1 MQRVRDTKSRR
12 VRWSAARRDGAEP
25 PGIRNGFTLLELLA
39 VIGVVAILVILLFA
53 KAPAIIAS
61 GQSSKCMANL
71 RVIGGALAAYSADY
85 SGKILPRSADDVP
98 AGEPQGWPRRLHSQG
113 YINNPEVFYCPS
125 FFPRNSREA
134 TKPISGDASQTY
146 GMRGWALPGARLS
159 NVGGGMNYHKPL
171 SAVSRPSSF
180 FIVADSVWTS
190 SGWKSQGYG
199 ITPGN
204 SSQRVHLRHQKL
216 ANTLFLDG
224 HVEAKPAE
232 YFETLHLPEHQK
244 EYMLNTQT
252 TSLEIYTTS
261 NTDRENLP

>member
-12 VRWSAARRDGAEP
+12 VRSATAWPDGAAP
-25 PGIRNGFTLLELLA
+25 AGIHHGFTLLELLA
-39 VIGVVAILVILLFA
+39 AIGVVAILATLLLA

-61 GQSSKCMANL
+61 GQSTKCMANL
-71 RVIGGALAAYSADY
+71 RRIGGALAAYSADND
-85 SGKILPRSADDVP
+85 GKILPRSADDVP
-98 AGEPQGWPRRLHSQG
+98 ASEPLGWPRRLYSQG
-113 YINNPEVFYCPS
+113 YIDNPEVFYCPS

-134 TKPISGDASQTY
+134 TKLISGDASQTY
-146 GMRGWALPGARLS
+146 GMRGWALPGVRLS

-171 SAVSRPSSF
+171 SAVSSPSTF

-204 SSQRVHLRHQKL
+204 SSQRVHLRHQKQ

-244 EYMLNTQT
+244 EYMLTTPT
-252 TSLEIYTTS
+252 TSLEIFTTS
-261 NTDRENLP
+261 ETDRGNLP